1 MQTTVKL
8 LGGMQSNYWGGC
20 SQIIGGYINPP
31 FPPSP
36 RVLAPLAAS
45 RLSLFF
51 IFVVSQIVEDLMV
64 EVLISE
70 PIGITSVE
78 AAGPHRQN
86 RERNRELSDEFD
98 IGDDVEIRRSKTQSY
113 VKYVY

>member
-1 MQTTVKL
+1 M
-8 LGGMQSNYWGGC
+8 
-20 SQIIGGYINPP
+20 
-31 FPPSP
+31 
-36 RVLAPLAAS
+36 
-45 RLSLFF
+45 
-51 IFVVSQIVEDLMV
+51 SQIVEDLMV
-64 EVLISE
+64 EALISE

-113 VKYVY
+113 VKYVYLNYHFYCTPYFFNHFLYF